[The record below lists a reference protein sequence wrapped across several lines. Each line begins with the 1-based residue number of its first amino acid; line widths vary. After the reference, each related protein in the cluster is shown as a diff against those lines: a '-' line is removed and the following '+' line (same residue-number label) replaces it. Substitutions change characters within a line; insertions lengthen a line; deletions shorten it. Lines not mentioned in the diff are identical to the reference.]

1 MRLGSF
7 FMFFSVL
14 STQFL
19 FKMIGATGSHV
30 ERTKGSKMT
39 KMGVS
44 SKKCMKGM
52 KSADLLT
59 CAIDWYRKDFAKAD
73 I

>member
-1 MRLGSF
+1 MGSF
-7 FMFFSVL
+7 FRFFSIL
-14 STQFL
+14 STHFL
-19 FKMIGATGSHV
+19 FKMKGATGSHIV
-30 ERTKGSKMT
+30 RTKGSKMT

-44 SKKCMKGM
+44 SKKCMKGV